1 MEFRIVLFLLV
12 TLVSVNTTTGQVRD
26 CLLNIGG
33 RDNQTIIQVF
43 QLNELQRDKL
53 DNWSKELDS
62 ITTETEARIA
72 QLFDTHP
79 QKTDKDMV
87 DLATKY
93 AALKE
98 EFVGVTSRYD
108 QKLISLF
115 NERQYERYIL
125 LCAEA
130 GKQPIRRLNRLP
142 ED

>member
-1 MEFRIVLFLLV
+1 MGVH
-12 TLVSVNTTTGQVRD
+12 TSKGQVRD

-33 RDNQTIIQVF
+33 RDKQTIIQVF

-53 DNWSKELDS
+53 LIWSKQLDS

-79 QKTDKDMV
+79 QKTDKDMA

-93 AALKE
+93 AVLKE
-98 EFVGVTSRYD
+98 EFVVATSRYD

-130 GKQPIRRLNRLP
+130 GKRPIRRLSRLP